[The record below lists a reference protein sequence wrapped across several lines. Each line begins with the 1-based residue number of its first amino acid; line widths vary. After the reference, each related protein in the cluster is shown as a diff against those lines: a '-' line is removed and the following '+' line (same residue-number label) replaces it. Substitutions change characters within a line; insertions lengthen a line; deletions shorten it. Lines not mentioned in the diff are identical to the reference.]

1 MRKYLSKYKWQIIL
15 AFAVFIVII
24 PAVINWFFKLESPCN
39 FFVAEWG
46 AGDVLAFYGAMLASV
61 TTILG
66 VYISIEYAQRNYQM
80 DEANRVKPYLSLTHY
95 KSESKTNWGLGIPA
109 EATDADGVE
118 QPQSYYTEYK
128 LDKVY
133 IVIAQSEIRFQ
144 DKLSDKQ
151 QQRIK
156 SGGFEWY
163 DHGGGCRSLQSHPF
177 VSMPFDVENV
187 GSGAAINTMIA
198 FYKKG
203 EARRGASLY
212 TIKQGA
218 SFYFHVFCD
227 DAESVVGSEYVIELL
242 YGDIIGNYYSQKYP
256 VHFKRDAGTGQFCTR
271 VNLTGKQE
279 LDKKSTKEP
288 QDGEN
293 EAGNA

>member
-15 AFAVFIVII
+15 AFTVFIVII

-61 TTILG
+61 TTIFG

-133 IVIAQSEIRFQ
+133 IVIDQAEIRFQ
-144 DKLSDKQ
+144 DKLSDNQ

-227 DAESVVGSEYVIELL
+227 DAESVVDNEYVIELL

-256 VHFKRDAGTGQFCTR
+256 VQFKRDADTGRFCTS
-271 VNLTGKQE
+271 VDLTGKQE
-279 LDKKSTKEP
+279 IDEKNMKES
-288 QDGEN
+288 QNGEN
-293 EAGNA
+293 ETGNV

>member
-15 AFAVFIVII
+15 AFTVFIVII

-61 TTILG
+61 TTIFG

-133 IVIAQSEIRFQ
+133 IVIDQAEIRFQ
-144 DKLSDKQ
+144 DKLSDNQ

-227 DAESVVGSEYVIELL
+227 DAESVVDNEYVIELL

-256 VHFKRDAGTGQFCTR
+256 VQFKRDADTGRFCTS
-271 VNLTGKQE
+271 VDLTGKQE
-279 LDKKSTKEP
+279 IDEKNMKES
-288 QDGEN
+288 QNGEN
-293 EAGNA
+293 ETGNA